1 MIKVIKDKK
10 KEINLD
16 DGLFFAKSVF
26 ETILITDRP
35 IFLKEHID
43 RLIGSIKKLKIN
55 RTITLQEV
63 MSFIKDNNVK
73 NCVLKVVVTDTNT
86 IFTTRENKY
95 TVDDYKKGFSL
106 SVSDVIR
113 NSTSMITYIK
123 TTSYIENI
131 MEKEKA
137 IKNGF
142 DDMLFLNENKYIAE
156 CTSSNIFWIKDN
168 KIYTPDAK
176 CGILPG
182 IIRGWILKNFE
193 VNLGFYKLE
202 DILDADEIFITNSVI
217 GILKINKLKNKNF
230 KCNDI
235 IDKIT
240 LKYLNLVE
248 VN

>member
-1 MIKVIKDKK
+1 MKKVIKDEK

-16 DGLFFAKSVF
+16 DSLFFAKSVF
-26 ETILITDRP
+26 ETILVTDKP
-35 IFLKEHID
+35 IFLKEHIE
-43 RLIGSIKKLKIN
+43 RLVSSIKKLKIN

-63 MSFIKDNNVK
+63 MIFIRDNAVK
-73 NCVLKVVVTDTNT
+73 NCVLKIVITDTNT

-95 TVDDYKKGFSL
+95 TVEDYRKGFSL

-142 DDMLFLNENKYIAE
+142 DDMLFLNENKNIAE
-156 CTSSNIFWIKDN
+156 CSSSNIFWIKDK
-168 KIYTPDAK
+168 KIYTSDVK

-182 IIRGWILKNFE
+182 IIRGWILENFE

-202 DILDADEIFITNSVI
+202 DILDADEIFITNSII
-217 GILKINKLKNKNF
+217 GIMKINKLKNKIF
-230 KCNDI
+230 RCSDI
-235 IDKIT
+235 TDGII
-240 LKYLNLVE
+240 LKYLKSVE